1 MSKQKFLKRTVYI
14 LTEGET
20 EQAYFARIGEILGND
35 TEWKYSVTVEVREIT
50 NGSKTDPVHM
60 VKEAKKNK
68 SSYDEIWVVFD
79 RDKAYL
85 NCTIIWKVVTLRLL
99 KTLHGLEK
107 MANKYFLIDLI

>member
-60 VKEAKKNK
+60 VKEAKKK
-68 SSYDEIWVVFD
+68 QE
-79 RDKAYL
+79 
-85 NCTIIWKVVTLRLL
+85 
-99 KTLHGLEK
+99 
-107 MANKYFLIDLI
+107 FL